1 MSTWRKVVCCLATV
15 AVAGVSDTAVAADV
29 NFTWNAAVL
38 NGSWKDGANW
48 DRGTYPNALKTD
60 YATFSKGTTT
70 IPLAVVGSLS
80 NPSPSGQADARD
92 FSLRA
97 HSLRTSIVAPKSFSA
112 DLSGRVRL
120 RSGIVPPNAP
130 TQRFALSALGI
141 LDTDRGVSPC
151 GPH

>member
-1 MSTWRKVVCCLATV
+1 M
-15 AVAGVSDTAVAADV
+15 
-29 NFTWNAAVL
+29 
-38 NGSWKDGANW
+38 
-48 DRGTYPNALKTD
+48 ALSIGLEMDPVTRN
-60 YATFSKGTTT
+60 SKSSVIMKSTT